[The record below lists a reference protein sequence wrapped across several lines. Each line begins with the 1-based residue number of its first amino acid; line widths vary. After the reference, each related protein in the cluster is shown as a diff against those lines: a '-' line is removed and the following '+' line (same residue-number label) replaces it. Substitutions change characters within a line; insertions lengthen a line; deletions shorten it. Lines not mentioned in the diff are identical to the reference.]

1 MKALFSNPVKWFVVF
16 LVWTAVLV
24 SGCSSDDGDPR
35 NRFMGRYEVE
45 EHSQVTYA
53 QRPVYEV
60 NIRRDRGTEDFVII
74 SNFYDM
80 DLDARASVEGQNLVI
95 PIQLHSFYEIEGEG
109 VLSGNVITLHYT
121 VSSVLDDGD
130 FFDSLSAELKL
141 ID

>member
-1 MKALFSNPVKWFVVF
+1 MQYFCTPARCLAGFF
-16 LVWTAVLV
+16 VLV
-24 SGCSSDDGDPR
+24 SVLISGCSSDDGDER
-35 NRFMGRYEVE
+35 SSFLGRYEVE

-60 NIRRDRGTEDFVII
+60 NIRRDQGTEDFVII

-80 DLDARASVEGQNLVI
+80 DMDARVSVEGQNLVV
-95 PIQLHSFYEIEGEG
+95 PIQVHNFYEIEGEG
-109 VLSGNVITLHYT
+109 VRSGNVITLHYT

-130 FFDSLSAELKL
+130 FFDRLSAELKL